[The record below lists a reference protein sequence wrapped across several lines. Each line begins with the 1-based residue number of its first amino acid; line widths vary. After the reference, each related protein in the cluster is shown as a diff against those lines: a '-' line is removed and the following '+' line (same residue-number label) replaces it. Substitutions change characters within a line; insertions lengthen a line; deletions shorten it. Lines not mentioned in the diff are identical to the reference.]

1 MGKELHILCFSS
13 CGIFLF
19 PILDFAGLCLECF
32 YPDGGGGGEQQQKC
46 PAWCFGKAGKIV

>member
-32 YPDGGGGGEQQQKC
+32 YPDGGGETTTKMPC
-46 PAWCFGKAGKIV
+46 LVFWESW